1 MIAAAIALVIFG
13 TFLGSVGAL
22 MLKKGSGQRPEGL
35 AGLLRN
41 YSLILG
47 FVLYGLSTIPF
58 LIALKFGPISV
69 LYPFTSLSYVWT
81 IFLSMRYLNEK
92 MNPWKWAGIALVLL
106 GVSLIGTG

>member
-1 MIAAAIALVIFG
+1 MIAAALALVIFG

-22 MLKKGSGQRPEGL
+22 MLKKGSGRSSGGVFGIL
-35 AGLLRN
+35 KNR
-41 YSLILG
+41 SLILG
-47 FVLYGLSTIPF
+47 FVLYGLSAVPF
-58 LIALKFGPISV
+58 IIALKFGPISV

-81 IFLSMRYLNEK
+81 IFLSMKYLGEK